1 MSPKASLLQ
10 HFTVELINTLP
21 IFICFK
27 WKAKQL
33 LVWVHH
39 CAEWSFVLR
48 ATVNGN
54 TWAFHMQAIP
64 QQKWKRKAFSVCVW
78 GTDTLFCPAHLIPY
92 LRDWIQI
99 CCCKKR
105 FSAFVWGWLQVH
117 LLCFSNGLVRNKQI
131 WYLFSLTQTPSAFL
145 AAFEVRWGF
154 HWCLSLKKLIHHLEM
169 PTAFIFYAS
178 LYLAAR
184 ISWDLLGGFFSS

>member
-1 MSPKASLLQ
+1 MESQATPSLGPSLCRMILCSQ
-10 HFTVELINTLP
+10 GHSKWEYMGLSHAGNSSTKVEKKSCV
-21 IFICFK
+21 CF
-27 WKAKQL
+27 L
-33 LVWVHH
+33 
-39 CAEWSFVLR
+39 
-48 ATVNGN
+48 
-54 TWAFHMQAIP
+54 
-64 QQKWKRKAFSVCVW
+64 
-78 GTDTLFCPAHLIPY
+78 GTDTLLCPAHLILY

-117 LLCFSNGLVRNKQI
+117 LLCFSSGLVRNKQI
-131 WYLFSLTQTPSAFL
+131 WYLFSLTQTPSAFHP
-145 AAFEVRWGF
+145 AFEVRWGF